1 MIAEILLLSL
11 VIVSLLVVLVNNLL
25 KALIILSASNL
36 LIVTYIFFHKAP
48 DVAITMAVVGTGATT
63 ILYLT
68 IIKKFGGKHG

>member
-11 VIVSLLVVLVNNLL
+11 VVVSLLIVFVKDLL
-25 KALIILSASNL
+25 KALVILSLSNL
-36 LIVTYIFFHKAP
+36 LIVIFIFFHKAP

-68 IIKKFGGKHG
+68 IIKKIGGKHA

>member
-11 VIVSLLVVLVNNLL
+11 IIVSLLVVLVNNLL
-25 KALIILSASNL
+25 KALVILSVSNL
-36 LIVTYIFFHKAP
+36 LIVTYIFFHNAP

-68 IIKKFGGKHG
+68 IIKKIGGKYG